1 MANFRELKV
10 YQKLYR
16 LAVDIDIFTRKLSRA
31 IQFDLAD
38 QIRRASK
45 SIPTNIVEGYARNK
59 SKKDI
64 ANFLK
69 NALGS
74 NDECLVHLDFLKDLK
89 HIKENQYLEYR
100 SRFEEVGKM
109 LYGLHKTLLTSN

>member
-10 YQKLYR
+10 YQKSYQ
-16 LAVDIDIFTRKLSRA
+16 LAVDLDLFTRKLSRE

-45 SIPTNIVEGYARNK
+45 YIPTNIVEGYARNK

-64 ANFLK
+64 INF
-69 NALGS
+69 
-74 NDECLVHLDFLKDLK
+74 
-89 HIKENQYLEYR
+89 
-100 SRFEEVGKM
+100 
-109 LYGLHKTLLTSN
+109 